1 MKSKKNDK
9 SYKTISLKKP
19 QKKIEKHTPLKLK
32 VQKKISNKNNSSIKV
47 SQKINKIK
55 QNQQKIID
63 NNNTKSQ
70 NPTEYS
76 STNCPSCLNYKRINL
91 NISQK
96 NQKKS
101 IPLLLSNDKESET
114 ESAFINFKLG
124 EKDYIEN
131 FIKNDL
137 KKDKN
142 KHFKKINVKNNYD
155 YCKVNKESGKNE
167 NDSLEI
173 YDFNDEE
180 NVNYVLNNLANI
192 SSNKNTRIDYSNIFE
207 DCNERSRYNDG
218 EKGNINIIKI
228 FEVKKNNISTKI

>member
-19 QKKIEKHTPLKLK
+19 QKKIEKQTPLKLK

-55 QNQQKIID
+55 QKIID

-96 NQKKS
+96 NKK
-101 IPLLLSNDKESET
+101 IVILCYYLMIKNLKQNLLL
-114 ESAFINFKLG
+114 
-124 EKDYIEN
+124 
-131 FIKNDL
+131 
-137 KKDKN
+137 
-142 KHFKKINVKNNYD
+142 
-155 YCKVNKESGKNE
+155 
-167 NDSLEI
+167 
-173 YDFNDEE
+173 
-180 NVNYVLNNLANI
+180 
-192 SSNKNTRIDYSNIFE
+192 
-207 DCNERSRYNDG
+207 
-218 EKGNINIIKI
+218 
-228 FEVKKNNISTKI
+228 

>member
-1 MKSKKNDK
+1 M
-9 SYKTISLKKP
+9 
-19 QKKIEKHTPLKLK
+19 
-32 VQKKISNKNNSSIKV
+32 
-47 SQKINKIK
+47 
-55 QNQQKIID
+55 
-63 NNNTKSQ
+63 
-70 NPTEYS
+70 
-76 STNCPSCLNYKRINL
+76 
-91 NISQK
+91 
-96 NQKKS
+96 
-101 IPLLLSNDKESET
+101 LLSNDKESET

-137 KKDKN
+137 KRDKN

-207 DCNERSRYNDG
+207 DCNESSRYNDG

>member
-19 QKKIEKHTPLKLK
+19 QKKIEKQTPLKLK
-32 VQKKISNKNNSSIKV
+32 FQKKISNKNNSSIKV

-131 FIKNDL
+131 FIKNDIN
-137 KKDKN
+137 KDKN

-167 NDSLEI
+167 NDSFEI

-207 DCNERSRYNDG
+207 DCNESSRYNDG

>member
-1 MKSKKNDK
+1 M
-9 SYKTISLKKP
+9 
-19 QKKIEKHTPLKLK
+19 
-32 VQKKISNKNNSSIKV
+32 
-47 SQKINKIK
+47 
-55 QNQQKIID
+55 
-63 NNNTKSQ
+63 
-70 NPTEYS
+70 
-76 STNCPSCLNYKRINL
+76 
-91 NISQK
+91 
-96 NQKKS
+96 
-101 IPLLLSNDKESET
+101 LLSNDKESET

-207 DCNERSRYNDG
+207 DCNESSRYNDG